1 MGLNQWRTTN
11 TIIDW
16 FKSIRNK
23 QFCKYFVFDIKE
35 FYRSITETELK
46 KALTFAEAQHIFQ
59 MMTKQLFTTQENHC
73 SLTISKPALRKTVGY
88 SISRWERTME
98 RRFVS

>member
-1 MGLNQWRTTN
+1 MEINGESNSFITLKDHKENSNNNPTVRLLTPAKNELEHISKAFLNTTNKNIREAMGLNQWRTTN

-35 FYRSITETELK
+35 FYPSITENELK
-46 KALTFAEAQHIFQ
+46 K
-59 MMTKQLFTTQENHC
+59 
-73 SLTISKPALRKTVGY
+73 S
-88 SISRWERTME
+88 
-98 RRFVS
+98 